1 MDSNDSTRKTQAVTQ
16 PATVEE
22 TQPIRPAQGHS
33 RKGWFNRRWWVV
45 MILSVIVIMSLAVA
59 TGYSSGLTRRSQI
72 LVEEAAQ
79 IAQQQFDRGVEE
91 LLAGNLDLARQ
102 RFEYVLSLDPQFP
115 GATEF
120 LEEVLAGL
128 NQPTITPSPQASAT
142 PTETPDFSSFET
154 TFTSAQSA
162 FGRSDWTTALDILL
176 RLRGSDPD
184 FRLVEVNQLMAAALR
199 NRGMDELFAGDLEQG
214 IYDLTLAERFGPLD
228 AQAASWRRSAE
239 FFIFANSYFGLDP
252 ALASEYFGQICVSNI
267 WGACF
272 KYGQAAREYAGLLAE
287 GDDPCAAQ
295 NYFTIG
301 YDYAGVD
308 ASEPTATHV
317 AMRCATATAPTPT
330 PTITETPTIT
340 ATGIIVDTPTPTA
353 IATATPTSTPMG
365 PNPTPTLTSTPTQT
379 STPTPTVPTSAP

>member
-1 MDSNDSTRKTQAVTQ
+1 
-16 PATVEE
+16 
-22 TQPIRPAQGHS
+22 
-33 RKGWFNRRWWVV
+33 
-45 MILSVIVIMSLAVA
+45 MILGVFVIMSLAVV

-72 LVEEAAQ
+72 ESEEAAQ
-79 IAQQQFDRGVEE
+79 VAQQQFDRGVEE

-102 RFEYVLSLDPQFP
+102 RFEYVLSIDPQFP
-115 GATEF
+115 GAADF
-120 LEEVLAGL
+120 LGEVLSGL

-142 PTETPDFSSFET
+142 PTETPDFSSFDT

-162 FGRSDWTTALDILL
+162 FGRGDWTTTLDILL
-176 RLRGSDPD
+176 RLRGTDPT
-184 FRLVEVNQLMAAALR
+184 FRLAEVNQLMTAALR

-252 ALASEYFGQICVSNI
+252 ALASEYFGQICASNI

-295 NYFTIG
+295 SYFAIG

-330 PTITETPTIT
+330 ATMTGTPTTTATSMIFDTATPSSSATATNTPAIT
-340 ATGIIVDTPTPTA
+340 ATPSATLTPTVSPT
-353 IATATPTSTPMG
+353 ATATPSPTTGTP
-365 PNPTPTLTSTPTQT
+365 
-379 STPTPTVPTSAP
+379 